1 MNRNRYLPP
10 LLLALTLAL
19 AATGAARAQ
28 SAPADPPA
36 SATAAATAVE
46 ADWVDG
52 EVRKVDAAQGR
63 LTLRHGP
70 LPQLSM
76 PPMTMVFRVADAA
89 LLDGLQIGDA
99 VRFTVERRTTG
110 LTVTRIAPAAR

>member
-1 MNRNRYLPP
+1 MNRNRYLTP

-19 AATGAARAQ
+19 AAAGAARAQ

-36 SATAAATAVE
+36 SATAAAVE